1 MIDTALQ
8 NQDIIMGVL
17 ALAAM
22 AFFLYNGGDVSRLF
36 GPRTNLFNP
45 IRRAFIP
52 IIDKYLSQYGGYAE
66 TNVYEREYAGTY
78 RGTLEELEQ
87 ALYDSGYLRY
97 PVASIATTPDGRSET
112 ASWAR
117 HDHFFAKR
125 QNHARIMDSN
135 PEVEDSR
142 GWDLYVHNEYSAH
155 NPLTMRKH
163 YRGQGMKF
171 REGIEMLHRHLE
183 GTDVELEWESTKG
196 KFEPPL
202 RNDIEDDEENEA

>member
-1 MIDTALQ
+1 MIETALQ
-8 NQDIIMGVL
+8 NQEIIMGVL
-17 ALAAM
+17 AAVAM

-52 IIDKYLSQYGGYAE
+52 IIDKHLSEYGGYAE
-66 TNVYEREYAGTY
+66 TNVYEREYAGTF
-78 RGTLEELEQ
+78 RGPIEDLEQ
-87 ALYDSGYLRY
+87 ALYDSGYVRY

-117 HDHFFAKR
+117 HDHFFSKR

-135 PEVEDSR
+135 PDVKDNR
-142 GWDLYVHNEYSAH
+142 GWDLYVHNEFSAH
-155 NPLTMRKH
+155 NPVTMMRH
-163 YRGQGMKF
+163 YRGQGMEF
-171 REGIEMLHRHLE
+171 REGIEMLHRHLD

-202 RNDIEDDEENEA
+202 RNGSDEHEGNEA